1 VVSIETIGNK
11 TIVTLEEVA
20 QCTWVL
26 LDGAL

>member
-20 QCTWVL
+20 QDPWVFL
-26 LDGAL
+26 GDAL